1 MPGRETGPNNMQAIV
16 TKYLPPTNTKGSRIK
31 AQCAR
36 GSLTVSYPH
45 ELSGEECHIYA
56 VHQLQHKFLFEDFNK
71 YKTPRQN
78 NPWGKAFATGCLPSG
93 NYCHVFTK
101 PAFNT

>member
-16 TKYLPPTNTKGSRIK
+16 TKYLPATNTKGSRIK

-45 ELSGEECHIYA
+45 ELSGEACHIYA
-56 VHQLQHKFLFEDFNK
+56 AKQLIAKFVAEDAKK
-71 YKTPRQN
+71 YGTDTETRVGWNFP
-78 NPWGKAFATGCLPSG
+78 FVSGCLPSG
-93 NYCHVFTK
+93 NYAHVFT
-101 PAFNT
+101 A